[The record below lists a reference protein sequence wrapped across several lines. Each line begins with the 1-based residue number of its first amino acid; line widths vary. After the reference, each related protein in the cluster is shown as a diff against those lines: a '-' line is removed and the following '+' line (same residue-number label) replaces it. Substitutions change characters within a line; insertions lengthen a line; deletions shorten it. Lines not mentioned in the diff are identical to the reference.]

1 MIIKAKMRTILPL
14 PRRQKG
20 NALLV
25 SLALLGAL
33 SILGVSAMRI
43 ALTEEK
49 ISRNVQEL
57 HLTTESAQSGLR
69 FGQQFLENNAHL
81 SAPEGYYKSYGTNA
95 TVPNLNA
102 TSWINSK
109 SYQLS
114 AIDLAR
120 TDSDFSQA
128 YIDQQRPR
136 FMLEEF
142 KVVTDKNIGSSLSAE
157 QQQIKGTTYYRVISR
172 GIGIGARDNPGGS
185 TIMIESTVIENA
197 Q

>member
-81 SAPEGYYKSYGTNA
+81 SAPQGYYKSHGANP

-102 TSWINSK
+102 TSWNNNK

-114 AIDLAR
+114 STDLAR
-120 TDSDFSQA
+120 TDSDFSLA
-128 YIDQQRPR
+128 YKNQDRPR
-136 FMLEEF
+136 FMIEEF
-142 KVVTDKNIGSSLSAE
+142 KVVIDKNIGSSLSPE
-157 QQQIKGTTYYRVISR
+157 QQKIKGTTYYRVIAR
-172 GIGIGARDNPGGS
+172 GVGIGARDSPQGS